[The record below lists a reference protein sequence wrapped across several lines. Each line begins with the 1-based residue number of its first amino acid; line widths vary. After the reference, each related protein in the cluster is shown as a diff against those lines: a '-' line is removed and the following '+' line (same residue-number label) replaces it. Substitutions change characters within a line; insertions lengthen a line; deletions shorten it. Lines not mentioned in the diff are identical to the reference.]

1 MISIPLAILLG
12 SLIVSVCVAVCWG
25 FYDEI
30 AYLRRRNKALRQTLD
45 NMARMENLNA
55 NTSCALMNELTKCRS
70 GQYHR

>member
-1 MISIPLAILLG
+1 MISIPLAIFLG
-12 SLIVSVCVAVCWG
+12 CLIVSGCAVVCWG
-25 FYDEI
+25 FNEEI
-30 AYLRRRNKALRQTLD
+30 ACLRARNKALRQTLD